1 MREEKRERIG
11 EERKQGG
18 RKGKKEEEGGS
29 GGKRLKDLRDI
40 NQSIIMYVLI
50 RTQIKINNY

>member
-11 EERKQGG
+11 EERKQGR

-29 GGKRLKDLRDI
+29 RGKRLKDLRDI
-40 NQSIIMYVLI
+40 NQSIIIYVLI
-50 RTQIKINNY
+50 RTLIKINNY